1 MTIPTGPK
9 GPTAPTPGAAGGHGV
24 KNKAAPSADA
34 KAEGFTSIFATQQ
47 EAQQKPPAE
56 AAARTQDARERQDG
70 QDRQDEKKM
79 QKNKSAKGVKNTPKD
94 TKDAKDAQGAQGMAA
109 QAPASADAA
118 ALLAQSLHAKSLSEA
133 ALDSAASLQSAMA
146 LEAALGQAAAQGL
159 APGQS
164 ADALQKSTAQALA
177 RAASAKTGGNN
188 ALGNAPSNALG
199 GALGGALGS
208 APSNALGGA
217 LGSAATTLADSGAG
231 GLPVPEAQAEV
242 GTSLDATLAQT
253 VKALAAQIR
262 NASADQAL
270 PGADARATSA
280 AQAAVAANGLQGPQG
295 ALAASAKKQALADAN
310 GLQNTFAQA
319 LEQRRSDGAETLH
332 LGREQALRGAQAA
345 PELAALQGAESAG
358 NKREVAYAEHSVFA
372 PAPQLQAIAAQEPHG
387 VQGHAGSDPAGS
399 ASAAAPTPE
408 PGNPDAVKYWISPDV
423 KNAQLQVGGLGEQPL
438 DVRISMRGNEAQVA
452 FLTDEAQTR
461 DALQDASAQLQD
473 MFQREGVLLGGVSV
487 GGAPSQG
494 FGAGGGAQQSQ
505 RDGKRPPAGVA
516 GLSSNA
522 RSNAMANNA
531 DAVRIAPTQA
541 NGLAGKG
548 RSLDLFV

>member
-56 AAARTQDARERQDG
+56 AAARTQDARERQEG

-118 ALLAQSLHAKSLSEA
+118 ALLAQSLQAKSLSEA
-133 ALDSAASLQSAMA
+133 ARDSAGAPLQSALA
-146 LEAALGQAAAQGL
+146 LEAALGQAGAAAQGL
-159 APGQS
+159 ATTVGLALGQS

-177 RAASAKTGGNN
+177 RAASAKAGGNN
-188 ALGNAPSNALG
+188 
-199 GALGGALGS
+199 ALGGALGS
-208 APSNALGGA
+208 APSNALGSA

-231 GLPVPEAQAEV
+231 GLPVPEAQAEAD
-242 GTSLDATLAQT
+242 TSLDATLAQT

-310 GLQNTFAQA
+310 GLQNTLAHA

-372 PAPQLQAIAAQEPHG
+372 PTSQLQAVAAQEPHG
-387 VQGHAGSDPAGS
+387 VQGHAGSDPAGT

-452 FLTDEAQTR
+452 FLTSEAQTR

-487 GGAPSQG
+487 GGAPTQG
-494 FGAGGGAQQSQ
+494 FGAGAGAQQSQ
-505 RDGKRPPAGVA
+505 RDGKRPPGGVA

-522 RSNAMANNA
+522 RSNAIDNTAG
-531 DAVRIAPTQA
+531 AVRIAPTQA

>member
-1 MTIPTGPK
+1 
-9 GPTAPTPGAAGGHGV
+9 
-24 KNKAAPSADA
+24 
-34 KAEGFTSIFATQQ
+34 
-47 EAQQKPPAE
+47 
-56 AAARTQDARERQDG
+56 
-70 QDRQDEKKM
+70 
-79 QKNKSAKGVKNTPKD
+79 
-94 TKDAKDAQGAQGMAA
+94 
-109 QAPASADAA
+109 
-118 ALLAQSLHAKSLSEA
+118 
-133 ALDSAASLQSAMA
+133 
-146 LEAALGQAAAQGL
+146 
-159 APGQS
+159 
-164 ADALQKSTAQALA
+164 
-177 RAASAKTGGNN
+177 
-188 ALGNAPSNALG
+188 
-199 GALGGALGS
+199 
-208 APSNALGGA
+208 
-217 LGSAATTLADSGAG
+217 
-231 GLPVPEAQAEV
+231 
-242 GTSLDATLAQT
+242 
-253 VKALAAQIR
+253 
-262 NASADQAL
+262 
-270 PGADARATSA
+270 
-280 AQAAVAANGLQGPQG
+280 
-295 ALAASAKKQALADAN
+295 LAASAKKQALADAN